1 MLVLA
6 GCALTIGVCRPEARL
21 IGALAAIAF
30 ALPALRNALPRS
42 PPLGVSAAM
51 WVFPWTE
58 LALVL
63 ALVLAVFKWAKSGGD
78 RRYHVGLG

>member
-6 GCALTIGVCRPEARL
+6 GCALTIGILTFANGCRPEATL

-42 PPLGVSAAM
+42 PPLGVSTAM

-63 ALVLAVFKWAKSGGD
+63 ALVLAVFKWAKSGPGP
-78 RRYHVGLG
+78 